1 MRQHQLTASPVQY
14 AAAIHK
20 PLFILMVRCFVI
32 QCGSRRSLFCA
43 TISSFFSFWFSS
55 FSPLMT
61 LSLLR
66 HFLLHIG
73 GALIHDG
80 INIVEFIGQRF
91 DLIFRIR
98 HAGKLA

>member
-1 MRQHQLTASPVQY
+1 
-14 AAAIHK
+14 
-20 PLFILMVRCFVI
+20 
-32 QCGSRRSLFCA
+32 
-43 TISSFFSFWFSS
+43 
-55 FSPLMT
+55 MT